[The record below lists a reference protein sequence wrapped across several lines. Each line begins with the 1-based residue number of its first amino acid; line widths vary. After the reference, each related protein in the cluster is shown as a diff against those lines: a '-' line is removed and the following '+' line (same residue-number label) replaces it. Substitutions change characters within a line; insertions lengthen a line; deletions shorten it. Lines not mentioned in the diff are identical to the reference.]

1 MIEKDPHLEE
11 SAVKLNSDMSTLDP
25 IASSPGAAFDTYG
38 DRVTP
43 YGLAVASVVSV
54 MLFAG
59 WLEAHFVGAPVSLLL
74 CAVMFS
80 GWFGGL
86 GPGLLAAGL
95 AFLVFDFVFV
105 APENSFTI
113 SATEIP
119 RVFAFGISAFLIGL
133 LSGEQRRK
141 AESLRRARDE
151 LADTYRELKLT
162 NNALRLENTMR
173 GRAEAALRESE
184 QRFRDFAE
192 TGSDWLWET
201 GPDHR
206 VTYVSEH
213 IHRLGLLPA
222 KRFGHTRWEIAADL
236 TEDESKWQAHIA
248 AHEARAP
255 FRDFVYS
262 VEHADGSRIYVKSS
276 GKPVFDSAGRFLGY
290 RGVGSDITAEIQRR
304 KAERALRQAQTELA
318 HVTRVTMLG
327 ELTASIVHEVNQP
340 LASIATNGHAALRF
354 IQRDEP
360 DVAEVQDALG
370 DMIND
375 CSRATEIV
383 QRVRALCRKSDPQL
397 VSLDLNE
404 LIEDTIRLVQRELRD
419 QGITLHQDLCAA
431 LPAVRG
437 DRVEVQQVLINLVMN
452 GMEAMAAVDQRARN
466 LLIGSYQD
474 GDQVLVAVQDSGTG
488 IDAASIDRLFS
499 SFYTTKPSGL
509 GMGLSIC
516 RSIIEA
522 HGGKLWASQNAGRG
536 ATFQFTLQAVA

>member
-1 MIEKDPHLEE
+1 
-11 SAVKLNSDMSTLDP
+11 VKLNPDLTKLDQ
-25 IASSPGAAFDTYG
+25 IAGSPPLLGYG
-38 DRVTP
+38 DRLNP
-43 YGLAVASVVSV
+43 YGLAIASVVSV

-59 WLEAHFVGAPVSLLL
+59 WLEAHVAGAPVSLLL

-105 APENSFTI
+105 AQLNSFSI

-141 AESLRRARDE
+141 AESLRCARDE
-151 LADTYRELKLT
+151 LADTYRDLKLT

-173 GRAEAALRESE
+173 GQAEAALRESE

-206 VTYVSEH
+206 VTYASEH
-213 IHRLGLLPA
+213 IHHLGLQPA
-222 KRFGHTRWEIAADL
+222 KRLGHTRWEIAADL
-236 TEDESKWQAHIA
+236 AEDHEKWRAHIA
-248 AHEARAP
+248 AHEAHAP
-255 FRDFVYS
+255 YRDFVYS
-262 VEHADGSRIYVKSS
+262 LEHEDGSRIYVKTS
-276 GKPVFDSAGRFLGY
+276 GKPIFDSAGRFQGY

-304 KAERALRQAQTELA
+304 KAEKALRQAQTELA

-340 LASIATNGHAALRF
+340 LASIATNGHAALKF

-360 DVAEVQDALG
+360 EVAEVQDALG
-370 DMIND
+370 DMIKD
-375 CSRATEIV
+375 CSRATEII
-383 QRVRALCRKSDPQL
+383 QRVRALCRKSDPEL

-404 LIEDTIRLVQRELRD
+404 LIEDTIRLVQREVRD
-419 QGITLHQDLCAA
+419 QGITLCQDLCTA

-437 DRVEVQQVLINLVMN
+437 DRVEIQQVLINLVMN
-452 GMEAMAAVDQRARN
+452 GIEAMGAVDQRNRN
-466 LLIGSYQD
+466 LLIRSCQT
-474 GDQVLVAVQDSGTG
+474 GDQVLVAVQDAGAG
-488 IDAASIDRLFS
+488 IDAANTDRLFN
-499 SFYTTKPSGL
+499 SFYTTKPGGL

-522 HGGKLWASQNAGRG
+522 HGGKLWASQNVGPG
-536 ATFQFTLQAVA
+536 ATFQFTLQAAA

>member
-1 MIEKDPHLEE
+1 
-11 SAVKLNSDMSTLDP
+11 VKLNPDMTKLDQ
-25 IASSPGAAFDTYG
+25 IADSPAFLGYG
-38 DRVTP
+38 DRLAP
-43 YGLAVASVVSV
+43 YGLAVALVVSI
-54 MLFAG
+54 MLFAE

-80 GWFGGL
+80 GWFGGV
-86 GPGLLAAGL
+86 GPGLLAAVL
-95 AFLVFDFVFV
+95 AFLVFDYEFV
-105 APENSFTI
+105 APLHSRII
-113 SATEIP
+113 SALEIP

-133 LSGEQRRK
+133 LSGEQCRK

-151 LADTYRELKLT
+151 LADTYRELQMT
-162 NNALRLENTMR
+162 NKALRQENRMR
-173 GRAEAALRESE
+173 GQAEAALRESE

-206 VTYVSEH
+206 LTQISEH
-213 IHRLGLLPA
+213 IHRLGVLPA
-222 KRFGHTRWEIAADL
+222 KRLGFTRWEIAADHK
-236 TEDESKWQAHIA
+236 EDDEKWRAHIA
-248 AHEARAP
+248 AHEAHAP

-262 VEHADGSRIYVKSS
+262 LEHDDGSRIYVKTS
-276 GKPVFDSAGRFLGY
+276 GKPVFDSAGRFQGY
-290 RGVGSDITAEIQRR
+290 RGIGSDVTAEVQHR
-304 KAERALRQAQTELA
+304 KAEKALRQAQTELA

-340 LASIATNGHAALRF
+340 LASIATNGDAALRF

-360 DVAEVQDALG
+360 DIAEVQDALG

-375 CSRATEIV
+375 CRRATDIV

-419 QGITLHQDLCAA
+419 QGITLHQDLGVA

-437 DRVEVQQVLINLVMN
+437 DRVEIQQVLINLVMN
-452 GMEAMAAVDQRARN
+452 GMEAMAAIDQRGRN
-466 LLIGSYQD
+466 LLIRSHQN
-474 GDQVLVAVQDSGTG
+474 GDQVLVAVEDAGTG
-488 IDAASIDRLFS
+488 IDAASIDRLFT

-522 HGGKLWASQNAGRG
+522 HGGKLWAAQNVGPG
-536 ATFQFTLQAVA
+536 ATFQFTLQAAA

>member
-1 MIEKDPHLEE
+1 MEQN
-11 SAVKLNSDMSTLDP
+11 AVKLNPGVTKLDQIVGSISAP
-25 IASSPGAAFDTYG
+25 FSGYG
-38 DRVTP
+38 DRLTP
-43 YGLAVASVVSV
+43 YGLAVALVVSV
-54 MLFAG
+54 LLFAG

-80 GWFGGL
+80 GWLGGL
-86 GPGLLAAGL
+86 GPGLLAAAL
-95 AFLVFDFVFV
+95 ALLVFDYAFV
-105 APENSFTI
+105 APVNSFSIT
-113 SATEIP
+113 TLEIP

-133 LSGEQRRK
+133 LSGEQSRK
-141 AESLRRARDE
+141 TESLRRARDE
-151 LADTYRELKLT
+151 LADTYRELQMT
-162 NNALRLENTMR
+162 NKALRQENAMR
-173 GRAEAALRESE
+173 GQAEAALRESE

-206 VTYVSEH
+206 VTYASEH

-236 TEDESKWQAHIA
+236 TEDEPRWQAHIA

-262 VEHADGSRIYVKSS
+262 VEHEDGSRIYVKTS
-276 GKPVFDSAGRFLGY
+276 GKPVFDSAGRFQGY

-304 KAERALRQAQTELA
+304 KAEKALRQAQTELA

-340 LASIATNGHAALRF
+340 LASIATNGDAALRF

-360 DVAEVQDALG
+360 DIAEVQDALG
-370 DMIND
+370 DMISD
-375 CSRATEIV
+375 CSRATEIT

-404 LIEDTIRLVQRELRD
+404 LIEDTVRLVQRELRD
-419 QGITLHQDLCAA
+419 QGITLHQDLDAA

-437 DRVEVQQVLINLVMN
+437 DRVEIQQVLINLVMN
-452 GMEAMAAVDQRARN
+452 GMEAMAAVDQCRRN
-466 LLIGSYQD
+466 LLVRSHQD
-474 GDQVLVAVQDSGTG
+474 GDQILVAVEDAGTG
-488 IDAASIDRLFS
+488 IDAASIDRVFN

-522 HGGKLWASQNAGRG
+522 HGGKLWASQNAGPG
-536 ATFQFTLQAVA
+536 ATFQFTLQAAA

>member
-1 MIEKDPHLEE
+1 
-11 SAVKLNSDMSTLDP
+11 VTKLDQVVG
-25 IASSPGAAFDTYG
+25 SPALLGHG
-38 DRVTP
+38 DRLTP
-43 YGLAVASVVSV
+43 YGLAVALVVGV
-54 MLFAG
+54 LLFAG

-86 GPGLLAAGL
+86 GPGLLAAVL
-95 AFLVFDFVFV
+95 ALLVFDYAFV
-105 APENSFTI
+105 APVNSFSI
-113 SATEIP
+113 SVLEIP
-119 RVFAFGISAFLIGL
+119 RVFAFGMSAFLIGL

-141 AESLRRARDE
+141 ADTLRRARDE
-151 LADTYRELKLT
+151 LADTYRELQMT
-162 NNALRLENTMR
+162 NKALRLENTMR
-173 GRAEAALRESE
+173 GQAEAALRESE

-206 VTYVSEH
+206 LTQISEH
-213 IHRLGLLPA
+213 IHRLGVLPA
-222 KRFGHTRWEIAADL
+222 KRLGFTRWEIAADCQ
-236 TEDESKWQAHIA
+236 EDDEKWRAHIA
-248 AHEARAP
+248 AHEVHAP

-262 VEHADGSRIYVKSS
+262 LEHDDGSRIYVKTS
-276 GKPVFDSAGRFLGY
+276 GKPVFDSAGRFQGY
-290 RGVGSDITAEIQRR
+290 RGIGSDVTAEVQHR
-304 KAERALRQAQTELA
+304 KAEKALRQAQTELA

-340 LASIATNGHAALRF
+340 LASIATNGDAALRF

-360 DVAEVQDALG
+360 DIAEVQDALG

-375 CSRATEIV
+375 CRRATDIV

-419 QGITLHQDLCAA
+419 QGITLHQDLGVA

-437 DRVEVQQVLINLVMN
+437 DRVEIQQVLINLVMN
-452 GMEAMAAVDQRARN
+452 GMEAMAAIDQRGRN
-466 LLIGSYQD
+466 LLIRSHQN
-474 GDQVLVAVQDSGTG
+474 GDQVLVAVEDAGTG
-488 IDAASIDRLFS
+488 IDAASIDRLFT

-522 HGGKLWASQNAGRG
+522 HGGKLWAAQNVGPG
-536 ATFQFTLQAVA
+536 ATFQFTLQAAA

>member
-11 SAVKLNSDMSTLDP
+11 SFVNLNPDILRLNS
-25 IASSPGAAFDTYG
+25 IASSPGAALLNYG
-38 DRVTP
+38 DRFTP
-43 YGLAVASVVSV
+43 YGIAVALVVLV

-80 GWFGGL
+80 GWLGGL
-86 GPGLLAAGL
+86 GPGMLAAGL
-95 AFLVFDFVFV
+95 AFLVFDFAFV
-105 APENSFTI
+105 APLNSFTI
-113 SATEIP
+113 SVLEIP
-119 RVFAFGISAFLIGL
+119 RIFAFGISAFLIGL

-141 AESLRRARDE
+141 ADLLRRARDE
-151 LADTYRELKLT
+151 LAGTYRELKMT
-162 NNALRLENTMR
+162 NRALLQENAMR
-173 GRAEAALRESE
+173 GQAEAALRESE

-206 VTYVSEH
+206 LTYISEH
-213 IHRLGLLPA
+213 IHRLGVLPA
-222 KRFGHTRWEIAADL
+222 KRLGFTRWEIAADRM
-236 TEDESKWQAHIA
+236 EDDERWRAHIA
-248 AHEARAP
+248 VHEAHVP

-262 VEHADGSRIYVKSS
+262 LSHDDGSRIYVKTS
-276 GKPVFDSAGRFLGY
+276 GKPVFDSAGRFQGY
-290 RGVGSDITAEIQRR
+290 RGVGSDVTAEIQHR
-304 KAERALRQAQTELA
+304 KSEKALRQAQTELA

-340 LASIATNGHAALRF
+340 LASIATNGDAALRF

-375 CSRATEIV
+375 CRRATDII

-404 LIEDTIRLVQRELRD
+404 LIEDTIGLVQRELRD
-419 QGITLHQDLCAA
+419 QGITLHQDLCMA

-437 DRVEVQQVLINLVMN
+437 DRVEIQQVLINLVMN
-452 GMEAMAAVDQRARN
+452 GMEAMAAVDRGTRS
-466 LLIGSYQD
+466 LRIRSHQD
-474 GDQVLVAVQDSGTG
+474 GDQVLVAVQDSGSG
-488 IDAASIDRLFS
+488 IDAASTDRLFN
-499 SFYTTKPSGL
+499 SFYTTKPGGL

-522 HGGKLWASQNAGRG
+522 HGGKLWASQHAGEG
-536 ATFQFTLQAVA
+536 ATFQFTLRATA

>member
-1 MIEKDPHLEE
+1 MIENDPHLEE
-11 SAVKLNSDMSTLDP
+11 SAVKLNPDMSRLDP
-25 IASSPGAAFDTYG
+25 IASGHGVALVTYG
-38 DRVTP
+38 DRLTP
-43 YGLAVASVVSV
+43 YGLAVALVISV
-54 MLFAG
+54 MIFAG

-80 GWFGGL
+80 GWFGGV
-86 GPGLLAAGL
+86 GPGLLASGL
-95 AFLVFDFVFV
+95 ALLVFDFAFV
-105 APENSFTI
+105 EPRNSFTI
-113 SATEIP
+113 SSLEIP
-119 RVFAFGISAFLIGL
+119 RVFAFGMSAFLIGL

-151 LADTYRELKLT
+151 LADTYRELKMT
-162 NNALRLENTMR
+162 NKALRLENTMR
-173 GRAEAALRESE
+173 AQAEAALRESE

-213 IHRLGLLPA
+213 IHRLGVLSA
-222 KRFGHTRWEIAADL
+222 KRLGHTRWEIAADL
-236 TEDESKWQAHIA
+236 TEDAPKWQAHIA
-248 AHEARAP
+248 AHEAHAP

-262 VEHADGSRIYVKSS
+262 VEHDDGSRVYVKSS
-276 GKPVFDSAGRFLGY
+276 GKPVFDSAGRFQGY

-304 KAERALRQAQTELA
+304 KAEKALRQAQTELA

-354 IQRDEP
+354 IRRDEP
-360 DVAEVQDALG
+360 DVAEVQDAIG

-375 CSRATEIV
+375 CSRATEII

-419 QGITLHQDLCAA
+419 QGITLQQDLGAA

-437 DRVEVQQVLINLVMN
+437 DRVEIQQVLINLVMN
-452 GMEAMAAVDQRARN
+452 GIEAMAAVDQCGRH
-466 LLIGSYQD
+466 LLIRSHQD
-474 GDQVLVAVQDSGTG
+474 SDQVHVAVQDSGTG
-488 IDAASIDRLFS
+488 IDAASIDRLFN

-522 HGGKLWASQNAGRG
+522 HGGKLWASQNAGPG
-536 ATFQFTLQAVA
+536 ATFQFTLQAAA